1 MKLLIKRLLKRL
13 SASLKKQPRFKR
25 AVLALLDRLPRLK
38 RIVLRGLV
46 LAPIIAPQP
55 PLDAW
60 GKRIQASL
68 ILQTDKNRRR
78 RGKR

>member
-1 MKLLIKRLLKRL
+1 MKPLIKRLLKRL
-13 SASLKKQPRFKR
+13 SAILKKQPRFKR
-25 AVLALLDRLPRLK
+25 AAVALLERLPRLK

-46 LAPIIAPQP
+46 LEPIIAPQP

-68 ILQTDKNRRR
+68 TFQTNKTRRSG
-78 RGKR
+78 GKR